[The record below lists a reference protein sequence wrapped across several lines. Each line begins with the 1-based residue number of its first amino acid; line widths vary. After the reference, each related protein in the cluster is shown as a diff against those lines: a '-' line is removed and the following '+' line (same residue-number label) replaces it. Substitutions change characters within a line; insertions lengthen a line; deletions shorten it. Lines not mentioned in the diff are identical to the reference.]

1 MKVLLSFFK
10 NPATVWL
17 LFIFRKFIYEYKYS
31 ENNLSIHYLVRLSNC
46 SFGNYNTLYPYVTL
60 DNVSMGDFSYIAEN
74 TKIGNAVIGKFTSI
88 GPDVMIGLGKHP
100 TRNFVSTHP
109 AFFSS
114 LGQSQVTF
122 STESV
127 FEEFAK
133 INIGND
139 VWIGARAIILDGVNI
154 GDGAIIAACAVVTKD
169 VPDYAVV
176 GGVPA
181 KILRYRF
188 EPNEIKFLKE
198 FTWWDKDISWLR
210 ENYYQLHD
218 IKNFIKFAKDIK

>member
-1 MKVLLSFFK
+1 MLIDFFK
-10 NPATVWL
+10 NPITLWFKW
-17 LFIFRKFIYEYKYS
+17 LFIKYYFEFKFAKEYLKIGYMT
-31 ENNLSIHYLVRLSNC
+31 HFSNC
-46 SFGNYNTLYPYVTL
+46 HFGNYNTLYDGVVLTNVTL
-60 DNVSMGDFSYIAEN
+60 DDFSYIASNSKLAN
-74 TKIGNAVIGKFTSI
+74 TDVGKFSCI
-88 GPDVMIGLGKHP
+88 GPEVLVGLGKHP
-100 TRNFVSTHP
+100 SRDFVSTHP
-109 AFFSS
+109 IFYSHLNQAQITFTSNSFFD
-114 LGQSQVTF
+114 
-122 STESV
+122 E
-127 FEEFAK
+127 FERIK
-133 INIGND
+133 IGND
-139 VWIGARAIILDGVNI
+139 VWIGARAIILDGVTI
-154 GDGAIIAACAVVTKD
+154 GDGAIVAAGAVVTKD

>member
-1 MKVLLSFFK
+1 
-10 NPATVWL
+10 
-17 LFIFRKFIYEYKYS
+17 
-31 ENNLSIHYLVRLSNC
+31 
-46 SFGNYNTLYPYVTL
+46 
-60 DNVSMGDFSYIAEN
+60 
-74 TKIGNAVIGKFTSI
+74 
-88 GPDVMIGLGKHP
+88 MIGLGKHP

-139 VWIGARAIILDGVNI
+139 VWIGARAIILDCVNI